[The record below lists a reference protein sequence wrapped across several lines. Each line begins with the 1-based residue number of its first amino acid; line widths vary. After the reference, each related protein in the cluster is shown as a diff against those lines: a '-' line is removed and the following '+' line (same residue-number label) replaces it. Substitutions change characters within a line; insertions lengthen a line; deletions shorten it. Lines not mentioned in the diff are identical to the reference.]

1 MLGYG
6 GVGHEAAVA
15 KLVGHEDD
23 QVAREALRALARIG
37 TTAAASLV
45 SRQIRE
51 GSTGRRAAAEEALW
65 HFPPGQTAA
74 QVRQFLGSR
83 DFVVQHPQTA
93 SRLLDRAAQART
105 EGLED
110 VLARLEPLRFR
121 FWQPHLVRVALKARG
136 LRVR

>member
-1 MLGYG
+1 VGY
-6 GVGHEAAVA
+6 EAAVA
-15 KLVGHEDD
+15 KMVAHEDD

-37 TTAAASLV
+37 TTAAAALV

-83 DFVVQHPQTA
+83 DFVVHHPQTA
-93 SRLLDRAAQART
+93 SRLLDRAAKAHT
-105 EGLED
+105 EGLQD
-110 VLARLEPLRFR
+110 VLAGLEPLRFR
-121 FWQPHLVRVALKARG
+121 FWKPRLVRVALKARE
-136 LRVR
+136 LRAR